1 MKYSMKCQKF
11 NFMPYYTVNQ
21 FIVPKYEVWS
31 IFFVC
36 DEDCNRYM
44 STKFFRTLV
53 GIRKQDQGAG
63 RDVYKFVPLQD
74 FTL

>member
-1 MKYSMKCQKF
+1 MKYSMKCQKI
-11 NFMPYYTVNQ
+11 NLMLYRIVNQ
-21 FIVPKYEVWS
+21 IIVAKYEVF
-31 IFFVC
+31 FFVC